1 MLSPTVLLLGLV
13 IGVSCFLM
21 VLQLVPD
28 AQPSLLQKRLE
39 NVAPLDPIELD
50 EIELQKPISERVLAP
65 MMSSVGGFMLKRT
78 KAGQIQQLRLL
89 ILQAGSD
96 MRPERLLAQK
106 LFAAIGLLLAAI
118 AVVRLTDQHGAI
130 AIAAPFGGLA
140 LGYFYPSS
148 RLKGKVKK
156 RAEEIRRGLPGVLD
170 LLTISMEAGLSFD
183 MALQKIC
190 ESEEGLIAAEFQQVM
205 NEVRLGRPR
214 MEALTA
220 MGERN
225 AVDELTVFVRA
236 VVQAEPLGVSV
247 ASVLRIQSSELRRI
261 RKQRAE
267 EAGHKAPVKML
278 LPMMGCIF
286 PTIFIILLG
295 PAALTLMASF
305 SGKS

>member
-1 MLSPTVLLLGLV
+1 MSITILLFGLV
-13 IGVSCFLM
+13 IGVSCFLGA
-21 VLQLVPD
+21 LQLVRDPE
-28 AQPSLLQKRLE
+28 PGLLEKRLG
-39 NVAPLDPIELD
+39 NVAAPDPIELD
-50 EIELQKPISERVLAP
+50 EIELQKPLSERVVAP
-65 MMSSVGGFMLKRT
+65 LMSSLGAFMLKRT
-78 KAGQIQQLRLL
+78 KAGQIRQLRLM

-106 LFAAIGLLLAAI
+106 VLAAVGFLVFALA
-118 AVVRLTDQHGAI
+118 AVHFTKQHGAV
-130 AIAAPFGGLA
+130 ALGAPFGGLS

-156 RAEEIRRGLPGVLD
+156 RAEEMRRALPGVLD

-183 MALQKIC
+183 MAMHKIC
-190 ESEEGLIAAEFQQVM
+190 ETEEGTIAAEFQQVM

-220 MGERN
+220 MSERN
-225 AVDELTVFVRA
+225 AVEELTVFVRA

-247 ASVLRIQSSELRRI
+247 ASVLRIQSEELRRI

-278 LPMMGCIF
+278 IPMMGCIF

-295 PAALTLMASF
+295 PAALTVISSV
-305 SGKS
+305 SGK

>member
-1 MLSPTVLLLGLV
+1 MVSTTILLFGLV
-13 IGVSCFLM
+13 IGVSCFLVVM
-21 VLQLVPD
+21 QLVPE

-39 NVAPLDPIELD
+39 NVASLDPVELD
-50 EIELQKPISERVLAP
+50 EIELQKPLSERVIAP
-65 MMSSVGGFMLKRT
+65 LMGSVGRFMLRRT
-78 KAGQIQQLRLL
+78 KAGQIQQLRLQ

-96 MRPERLLAQK
+96 MRPEKLLAQK
-106 LFAAIGLLLAAI
+106 VFAAIGFGLFAFAA
-118 AVVRLTDQHGAI
+118 VHFTNRQGAI
-130 AIAAPFGGLA
+130 AIAGPFGGVA

-156 RAEEIRRGLPGVLD
+156 RAAEMRRGLPGVLD

-190 ESEEGLIAAEFQQVM
+190 ETEEGIIAAEFQQVM

-220 MGERN
+220 MAERN
-225 AVDELTVFVRA
+225 AVDELAVFVRA

-247 ASVLRIQSSELRRI
+247 ASVLRIQSEELRRI

-278 LPMMGCIF
+278 IPMMGCIF

-295 PAALTLMASF
+295 PAALTIIASV
-305 SGKS
+305 SGGK

>member
-1 MLSPTVLLLGLV
+1 MISTTVLLFGLV
-13 IGVSCFLM
+13 IGISCFLVAM
-21 VLQLVPD
+21 QLVPD
-28 AQPSLLQKRLE
+28 PEPSLLQRRLE
-39 NVAPLDPIELD
+39 NVAPPDPIELD
-50 EIELQKPISERVLAP
+50 EIELQKPITERVLMP
-65 MMSSVGGFMLKRT
+65 VMGSVGNFMLKRT

-96 MRPERLLAQK
+96 MRPETLLAQK
-106 LFAAIGLLLAAI
+106 VFAAVGFFGVAFFG
-118 AVVRLTDQHGAI
+118 VRFFNQHGAI
-130 AIAAPFGGLA
+130 AIGAPFAGLA

-148 RLKGKVKK
+148 RLKGKLKK
-156 RAEEIRRGLPGVLD
+156 RAEEMRRGLPGVLD

-183 MALQKIC
+183 MAMQKIC
-190 ESEEGLIAAEFQQVM
+190 ETEAGLIAAEFQQVM

-220 MGERN
+220 MAERN

-247 ASVLRIQSSELRRI
+247 ASVLRIQSEELRRI

-295 PAALTLMASF
+295 PAALTLIASF